1 MLRNRGC
8 VNNRGVESGTIT
20 RGSGELRRRAEE
32 LAARLPDEL
41 APFARLALN
50 YRWSWLPGGPELFAA
65 LDPERFQFVLQNPV
79 RLLQELSAP
88 AIERACADGALLA
101 RAAELE
107 ALVQA
112 DLERPFDGRI
122 DASRP
127 VAFLCAEYGV
137 HVSLPVYSGGLG
149 ALAGDLLKEASDSA
163 IPLVAV
169 GLMYR
174 KGYFRQRIDAG
185 GWQHEYWIDTDP
197 DRLPAACVRDEQGD
211 PLTVCVPIYGN
222 EVSARIWRVDV
233 GRIPLFLLDT
243 DVPENRPHDRW
254 ITARLYESDSHTR
267 LAQYVLLGA
276 GGVRAL
282 RALGIEPGVVHMN
295 EGHPALAPVELA
307 GAAVRSGSG
316 LEAALAEARSRT
328 VFTTHTPVPAGN
340 DTYPA
345 DQVEDAV
352 ATLLEQLSMPQAEWL
367 ALGRT
372 NPGDPHEPFGVTQAA
387 LRMSRAAN
395 AVSRRHGEV
404 AREMWNVLWPERATG
419 EVPIAHVTNGVH
431 IPTWVGAPMRALLD
445 RYLGEDW
452 MARAADPQT
461 WAGVEDIPDRELWE
475 VRRAQRGALVDY
487 IARRSVNDR
496 LLRGDVY
503 EYVDA
508 AARVFDPDT
517 LTLGFARRVATYK
530 RLDLLTRDPE
540 FTFHLLSGE
549 QPVQVVLAG
558 KAHPRDEEAKRS
570 LQRIFG
576 LKYARVIAERVVFLD
591 DYDLASAALLV
602 RGCDVWMNLP
612 RPPLEASGTS
622 GMKSVMNGGLQLSVL
637 DGWWAEGFDENNG
650 WGLPG
655 DVDHDHH
662 AQDERH
668 FAAFK
673 SALADEVLPL
683 FYSRGADGVPGGW
696 LARVKASLRTL
707 GPQFSATRMLDEY
720 VDGPYRG

>member
-1 MLRNRGC
+1 
-8 VNNRGVESGTIT
+8 VEQGTIT
-20 RGSGELRRRAEE
+20 DGRADLRARAQD
-32 LAARLPDEL
+32 LAERLPAEL
-41 APFARLALN
+41 APFARLAFN

-65 LDPERFQFVLQNPV
+65 LDPERFALCGQNPV
-79 RLLQELSAP
+79 RLLQELSGA
-88 AIERACADGALLA
+88 ALRRACEDGGLLA

-107 ALVQA
+107 AQVQA
-112 DLERPFDGRI
+112 DLERPFDNRL
-122 DASRP
+122 DAARP

-163 IPLVAV
+163 IPFVAV

-174 KGYFRQRIDAG
+174 KGYFRQRIDAA

-197 DRLPAACVRDEQGD
+197 DRLPAALVRAGGEQ
-211 PLTVCVPIYGN
+211 PVTVCVPIYTRD
-222 EVSARIWRVDV
+222 VTAQIWRVDV
-233 GRIPLFLLDT
+233 GRVPLFLLDT
-243 DVPENRPHDRW
+243 DIPENDPVDRW
-254 ITARLYESDSHTR
+254 ITARLYDSDSRTR

-307 GAAVRSGSG
+307 SPAAREGVP
-316 LEAALAEARSRT
+316 LPEALAEARSRT

-340 DTYPA
+340 DSYPPE
-345 DQVEDAV
+345 QVQDAV
-352 ATLLEQLSMPQAEWL
+352 AQLLPQLSMPKGDWL

-372 NPGDPHEPFGVTQAA
+372 NPDDPHEAFGVTQAA

-404 AREMWNVLWPERATG
+404 AREMWNVLWPERATA
-419 EVPIAHVTNGVH
+419 EVPIGYVTNGVH
-431 IPTWVGAPMRALLD
+431 VPTWVGAPMRALLD
-445 RYLGEDW
+445 RYLGDDW
-452 MARAADPQT
+452 MARSGDPAT
-461 WAGVEDIPDRELWE
+461 WAAVEQIPDRELWE
-475 VRRAQRGALVDY
+475 VRRAQRAQLVEF
-487 IARRSVNDR
+487 IARRSTADR
-496 LLRGDVY
+496 LQRGDVY

-530 RLDLLTRDPE
+530 RLELLTRDPE
-540 FTFHLLSGE
+540 FTFSLLGGDR
-549 QPVQVVLAG
+549 PVQVVLAG
-558 KAHPRDEEAKRS
+558 KAHPRDDEAKRV
-570 LQRIFG
+570 LQRLFG
-576 LKYARVIAERVVFLD
+576 LKYARITAERVVFLD

-622 GMKSVMNGGLQLSVL
+622 GMKSVINGGLQLSVL
-637 DGWWAEGFDENNG
+637 DGWWAEAYDGANG
-650 WGLPG
+650 WALSG

-662 AQDERH
+662 AQDERDV
-668 FAAFK
+668 AAFNH
-673 SALADEVLPL
+673 ALADEIVPL
-683 FYSRGADGVPGGW
+683 FYERDGDGLPARW
-696 LARVKASLRTL
+696 LERVRQSLRTL
-707 GPQFSATRMLDEY
+707 GPRFSATRMLNQY